1 MRSEVFWS
9 NLIYNRP
16 AGVGLWLQEMSMS
29 ESFAELFEESL
40 KTIDMNSGSIITG
53 VIVDI
58 DNEWVTVHAGLKSEG
73 VIPRAQFLNE
83 SGELEVT
90 FGDTVQVAMD
100 AVDDGFGETRLS
112 REKAKRAESWQI
124 LENVYEKQEVIKGLI
139 SGRVK
144 GGFTVEIR
152 DIRAFLPGS
161 LVDVRPLRENEQLE
175 GRELEFKV
183 IKLDQKRNN
192 VVVSRRSV
200 LEQENSEE
208 REALLESLQEG
219 QEVKGIVKNLTD
231 YGAFVDLGGVDGL
244 LHITDMAWKRI
255 KHPGEIVAV
264 GDEIDVKVLK
274 FDRERNRVS
283 LGLKQLGEDPW
294 VAITQRYPEGARTM
308 ARVTNLTDYGCFA
321 EIEEGVE
328 GLVHVSEMD
337 WTNRNIHPSKVVQ
350 VGDEVE
356 VMVLDIDEERRRIS
370 LGIKQ
375 CQGNPWEEFAVLHG
389 KGDKIKGYIKSITD
403 FGIFIGLDGNIDG
416 LVHLSD
422 ISWNEPGE
430 QAVRRF
436 TKGDE
441 IETVILSIDA
451 ERERISLGLKQLEED
466 PFNNYV
472 AVNERGAIVTGKV
485 KEVDAKQAVLEM
497 AEEVDAVLKA
507 SEISMDRVEDARNAI
522 NVGDKIEVK
531 IISVDRKNRT
541 LGVSIKAKD
550 QAEEE
555 AAVREHQSRES
566 DVQPTTIG
574 DLIKQQMDG
583 GES

>member
-1 MRSEVFWS
+1 
-9 NLIYNRP
+9 
-16 AGVGLWLQEMSMS
+16 MS

-40 KTIDMNSGSIITG
+40 KTIDMQSGSIITG

-58 DNEWVTVHAGLKSEG
+58 DNEWITVHAGLKSEG

-83 SGELEVT
+83 SGEIEVEI
-90 FGDTVQVAMD
+90 GDTVKVSMD

-112 REKAKRAESWQI
+112 REKAKRAESWEL
-124 LENVYEKQEVIKGLI
+124 LESVYESQEVITGLI

-152 DIRAFLPGS
+152 DVRAFLPGS
-161 LVDVRPLRENEQLE
+161 LVDVRPLRDNEQLE
-175 GRELEFKV
+175 GKELEFKV

-200 LEQENSEE
+200 LEQENSAE
-208 REALLESLQEG
+208 REALLETLQEG

-255 KHPGEIVAV
+255 KHPGEIVDV
-264 GDEIDVKVLK
+264 GDEILVKVLK

-294 VAITQRYPEGARTM
+294 VAITQRYPETTRTM

-321 EIEEGVE
+321 ELEEGVE

-375 CQGNPWEEFAVLHG
+375 CQGNPWEAFDALHE
-389 KGDKIKGYIKSITD
+389 KGDHIKGYIKSITD

-441 IETVILSIDA
+441 IETIILSIDA
-451 ERERISLGLKQLEED
+451 ERERISLSLKHLEED
-466 PFNNYV
+466 PFNNYL
-472 AVNERGAIVTGKV
+472 AENDRGSIVNGKV
-485 KEVDAKQAVLEM
+485 KEVEAKQAIVSLSDQVE
-497 AEEVDAVLKA
+497 AVLKS
-507 SEISMDRVEDARNAI
+507 SEISVDRIEDVRNVLA
-522 NVGDKIEVK
+522 VDEEIEVK
-531 IISVDRKNRT
+531 IVSVDRKSRNIA
-541 LGVSIKAKD
+541 VSIKAKD
-550 QAEEE
+550 MQEEE
-555 AAVREHQSRES
+555 DAIKEHRDKES
-566 DVQPTTIG
+566 DVSPTTLG
-574 DLIKQQMDG
+574 DLIKQKMDADTDT
-583 GES
+583 ETETSSEPEDKS